1 LTVWAGGAIIQ
12 ILRRSDMKTMFVLQV
27 QGWGDDED
35 AFENVGVYDSRIG
48 VETAQRN
55 LISEALDD
63 GLDAITNI
71 EEFELNA

>member
-1 LTVWAGGAIIQ
+1 
-12 ILRRSDMKTMFVLQV
+12 MKKMFVLQV

-63 GLDAITNI
+63 GMEDVVTNI

>member
-1 LTVWAGGAIIQ
+1 
-12 ILRRSDMKTMFVLQV
+12 MKTMYVLQV
-27 QGWGDDED
+27 QGWGDDEY

-63 GLDAITNI
+63 GMEDVVTNI

>member
-1 LTVWAGGAIIQ
+1 MQ
-12 ILRRSDMKTMFVLQV
+12 TMYVLQV

-35 AFENVGVYDSRIG
+35 AFYTTGVYDSRIG

-55 LISEALDD
+55 LISEALAD
-63 GLDAITNI
+63 GLEDVVTQI

>member
-1 LTVWAGGAIIQ
+1 
-12 ILRRSDMKTMFVLQV
+12 MKKMFVLQV
-27 QGWGDDED
+27 QGWGDDEY

-63 GLDAITNI
+63 GMEDVVTNI